1 MVTEF
6 WLMVAKV
13 WPVTTDVWTKAW
25 TKFKLIIQVKA
36 DGIQV

>member
-6 WLMVAKV
+6 WLMVTKV
-13 WPVTTDVWTKAW
+13 WSVTTDVWTKAR